1 MKQSSQQNESDDITL
16 DDGTCRPEGVC
27 LYQHSVRDPIA
38 LASNESSRRLQNN
51 GKCLH
56 CHRFF
61 AALLLSM
68 ILVFASQGKSRCDAF
83 RITTPAFLHLLPHS
97 VSPWSRLMPPTK
109 GDIFERN
116 PRIAARTGLKR
127 GETSMFLVGDATG
140 PLVDAWQS
148 YNEALVANPL
158 MVKSITA
165 GVILGAADLTGQ
177 ALEKVRSAGAGGEDR
192 IERAVDVARVARFA
206 IFGLVLQA
214 PWNHFYYQLLDGVL
228 PPTPDPFTVTTAVKT
243 AIDQFIQAPVFTVLI
258 FVFLGALEGKNVDG
272 ITKQLRD
279 SYGETIIA
287 NWKLWVPATVVN
299 LAFVPPILRVLYL
312 NIVFF
317 FWSIYLSLVL
327 NKSEDP

>member
-16 DDGTCRPEGVC
+16 DDGACRAEGVRP
-27 LYQHSVRDPIA
+27 YQPFIRNPIA
-38 LASNESSRRLQNN
+38 LASHGSSRRLQNN
-51 GKCLH
+51 GQCRR
-56 CHRFF
+56 CF
-61 AALLLSM
+61 AASLLLM
-68 ILVFASQGKSRCDAF
+68 ILVFASRGTSRCHAF
-83 RITTPAFLHLLPHS
+83 RITTPGFLHFFPHS
-97 VSPWSRLMPPTK
+97 VSPWCRLIPPAK
-109 GDIFERN
+109 GDSFERN
-116 PRIAARTGLKR
+116 PRIAAHTGLKR
-127 GETSMFLVGDATG
+127 GETSMFLVVDPTG
-140 PLVDAWQS
+140 PLVDAWHS

-177 ALEKVRSAGAGGEDR
+177 ALEKVRLESAAGGKDR

-214 PWNHFYYQLLDGVL
+214 PWNHFYYQLLDGIL

-243 AIDQFIQAPVFTVLI
+243 VIDQFIQAPVFTVLI

-327 NKSEDP
+327 NKPEDP